1 MVLVM
6 GLATSANWSF
16 KFITAL
22 LLGMTMAMIGQEIV
36 KYEFIAFLF
45 VMFLTAGIVLRLLKS
60 FSIVNVIVFNLIC
73 VLVGMALRLYI
84 QIAP

>member
-6 GLATSANWSF
+6 GLATSANWTF
-16 KFITAL
+16 KVITAL

-73 VLVGMALRLYI
+73 VLVGMSLRLYI

>member
-6 GLATSANWSF
+6 GLATSANWTF
-16 KFITAL
+16 KVITAL

-45 VMFLTAGIVLRLLKS
+45 VMFLTAGVVLRLLKS

-73 VLVGMALRLYI
+73 VLVGMSLRLYI